1 MDQSHPASL
10 SSLLILSLL
19 MLQVQGE
26 SNQQVHLASS
36 CAFSPSA
43 LPGELSTGLVDR
55 FHLFCS
61 YPNTKADTGESVGG
75 QSQGYRQGEVT
86 NFRGGRGNM
95 KPLGLSVSTWC
106 E

>member
-55 FHLFCS
+55 FYPFCS
-61 YPNTKADTGESVGG
+61 YPNTKADTGESV
-75 QSQGYRQGEVT
+75 EDKA
-86 NFRGGRGNM
+86 RGTDRG
-95 KPLGLSVSTWC
+95 T
-106 E
+106 